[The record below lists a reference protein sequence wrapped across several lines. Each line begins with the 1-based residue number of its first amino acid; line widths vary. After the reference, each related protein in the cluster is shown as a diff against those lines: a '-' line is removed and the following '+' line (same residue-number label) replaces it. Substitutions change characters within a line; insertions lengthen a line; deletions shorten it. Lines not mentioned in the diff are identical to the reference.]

1 MTASIKLH
9 RRRLLFVPF
18 AVLATVGLAHAEGL
32 QFKVEPGQGFQK
44 SRVQVDPGVRPDQ
57 PLLLEAEQIDYDHES
72 SVVVASGNVEVMQG
86 EAILIAD
93 QLIYEQTINRLTAR
107 GNVSLLEASGNV
119 YFADEVEL
127 KNDMKTG
134 VINQFKARL
143 ADNSLF
149 VASRA
154 RRIDENNFELTKAVY
169 SPCKICSDG
178 TSAKSPMWQMSADK
192 IRVDENEQQVTYK
205 NAYFETYGIPVFY
218 MPHFSHPTPNADN
231 HSGILIPEYE
241 HSTNL
246 GSVMKVPVYIALAP
260 DKDATIT
267 PIYTTLEGLVMAGEY
282 RQKLDYGQYRLNG
295 SITNPSDR
303 DALGFRT
310 TGKTLRGNI
319 DATGYFDIDENYKW
333 GFDVHRATDD
343 TYLRRYNFSHDTLL
357 TSNVFAEGYN
367 FIGDNDRTY
376 GAVRALAF
384 QGLTADSDSKTTPTV
399 MPLADLTYQS
409 DPGIYNSRVTF
420 DANTMVLYRDT
431 GAKSRRASATMG
443 WKLPYI
449 TDDGQVI
456 EFISSIRG
464 DVYSVEDVVF
474 SSGERFEGTTG
485 RLVPEATAIWRYPFM
500 NQGETSSL
508 LLEPIVSA
516 TVSPIGGNSEE
527 IPNEDSLVPEF
538 TDTNLFSP
546 NRFAGYDRIES
557 GPRVSYGLRG
567 QAQFLSD
574 KYIDWLFGQH
584 YRLERDLAFP
594 FSNESV
600 SHFSDYVG
608 KIGISAWPFN
618 MAYRFRLDK
627 DEFTPKRNEID
638 AGFNYYPVAFTAS
651 YLSLQNDPVLATKEQ
666 VAGTATVN
674 LTRQWAWNTSANH
687 DLQTDEF
694 VSMNTGLTYT
704 DECTMVSGIVG
715 KDFTRDRDIEPT
727 TTFLFRIAFKNL
739 N

>member
-1 MTASIKLH
+1 MLLALLAGASS
-9 RRRLLFVPF
+9 
-18 AVLATVGLAHAEGL
+18 LAHAEGL

-44 SRVQVDPGVRPDQ
+44 SRVQVDPGIKPDE
-57 PLLLEAEQIDYDHES
+57 PLLLEASQIDYDHETS
-72 SVVVASGNVEVMQG
+72 TVVASGKVEVMQG
-86 EAILIAD
+86 DAILLAD
-93 QLIYEQTINRLTAR
+93 QLIYEQTINRVTAK
-107 GNVSLLEASGNV
+107 GNVSMLEASGNV
-119 YFADEVEL
+119 YFADAVEL
-127 KNDMKTG
+127 NNDMKTG
-134 VINQFKARL
+134 VIGQFKARL

-149 VASRA
+149 VANRA
-154 RRIDENNFELTKAVY
+154 KRIDESTIDLTKAVY
-169 SPCKICSDG
+169 SPCKICTDG
-178 TSAKSPMWQMSADK
+178 KSTHNPTWQMAAEK
-192 IRVDENEQQVTYK
+192 IRIDDNQQKVTYK
-205 NAYFETYGIPVFY
+205 NAYFETYGVPIFY
-218 MPHFSHPTPNADN
+218 TPYFSHPTPNADN
-231 HSGILIPEYE
+231 QSGILIPEYE

-246 GSVMKVPVYIALAP
+246 GSVVKVPVYIALSP

-282 RQKLDYGQYRLNG
+282 RQKLDYGQYRING

-303 DALGFRT
+303 DALGLRS
-310 TGKTLRGNI
+310 TGKTIRGNI
-319 DATGYFDIDENYKW
+319 DATGHFDLSEQYKW

-343 TYLRRYNFSHDTLL
+343 TYLRRYNFSAETLL
-357 TSNVFAEGYN
+357 TSNVYAEGYN
-367 FIGDNDRTY
+367 LAGDNDRSY
-376 GAVRALAF
+376 GSVRALAF
-384 QGLTADSDSKTTPTV
+384 QGLTADSNSKTTPTV
-399 MPLADLTYQS
+399 MPLANFTYQS
-409 DPGIYNSRVTF
+409 DPMVHNSRVSF
-420 DANTMVLYRDT
+420 DANTMVLYRDI

-456 EFISSIRG
+456 EFISSVRG
-464 DVYSVEDVVF
+464 DVYSVEDGLL
-474 SSGERFEGTTG
+474 SNGNRFEGTTG
-485 RLVPEATAIWRYPFM
+485 RLVPEATALWRYPFI

-508 LLEPIVSA
+508 LLEPVISA

-574 KYIDWLFGQH
+574 KYVDWLFGQH
-584 YRLERDLAFP
+584 YRMERDRAFP
-594 FSNESV
+594 FSNESS

-608 KIGISAWPFN
+608 KIGIAAQPFN
-618 MAYRFRLDK
+618 LAYRFRLDK
-627 DEFTPKRNEID
+627 DELNPKRSEID
-638 AGFNYYPVAFTAS
+638 AGFNYYPVSFNVA

-666 VAGTATVN
+666 LAGSTTIN
-674 LTRQWAWNTSANH
+674 LTKEWAWNTTANH

-694 VSMNTGLTYT
+694 VSMNTGLTYI

-715 KDFTRDRDIEPT
+715 KDFTRDRDIEPS